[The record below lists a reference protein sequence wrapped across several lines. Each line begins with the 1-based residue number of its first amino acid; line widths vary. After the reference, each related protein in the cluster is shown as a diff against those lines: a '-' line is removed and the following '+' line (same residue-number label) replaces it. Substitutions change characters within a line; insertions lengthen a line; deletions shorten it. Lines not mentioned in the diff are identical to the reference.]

1 MTTKLLSEKEG
12 VTELSSP
19 NQIIDTINGD
29 MRYDQWCESLV
40 CRINLVNPAREA
52 EIGHDNNYRI
62 QVVAYN
68 YDLPRY

>member
-1 MTTKLLSEKEG
+1 MKLLPEKEG

-29 MRYDQWCESLV
+29 MRYDQWCEELE
-40 CRINLVNPAREA
+40 CRINFVNPARCA
-52 EIGHDNNYRI
+52 EIRKDKAYRI
-62 QVVAYN
+62 QVVAFN